1 MGRNLKRNFNDHK
14 TNRETM
20 PRVQT
25 TVSELLRVA
34 AQHRTDAA
42 LWNGREFHTF
52 TKAMQT
58 AAPFKGGKNYSK
70 LNLNTDYL
78 AEKSR
83 LSKTRIDI
91 LNAGSNIPRSSTS
104 NYFSN
109 LKKTLGKGSSLEY
122 AADYLSV
129 HSASLNANTFK
140 AFDSNDEKNVYVK
153 NHIRNMAEA
162 YGSTISDSDS
172 QRNLLINKLDEEYQA
187 QNKLVPTSTMKQFEA
202 TVQHLNN
209 KDFNIAC
216 TLYEK
221 ELSHYNSEISKFNEL
236 YPSFPCHPNS
246 SQFKYVANCIQLMAN
261 ASTICFAI
269 DFEAYEFQQSVVTE
283 IGISIY
289 DPREQEPYST
299 ERQTQNFHII
309 VEESLDL
316 RNHKFISCLKDCYL
330 HNHSCILRLNDA
342 VNLIQILV
350 DHYLRP
356 KTEDDFTW
364 NRAIVGHNLSGDL
377 EWLRKLGV
385 VLPDNLKVNGN
396 LGSIPSEM
404 TPGKFAGDLLL
415 LDTEKLYT
423 SNYGPKSSS
432 LGKILRILNIPHA
445 YLHNAGNDAYYTLQL
460 LMKFC
465 DIGFRK
471 HHNMDN
477 LKEMHDKINSWTAI
491 FQQNKKILPMPY
503 LSVPHD
509 IKTANTPMKNKKKAP
524 QTEFGGCLQY
534 DEIESILATYFHK

>member
-1 MGRNLKRNFNDHK
+1 MPIK
-14 TNRETM
+14 TTL
-20 PRVQT
+20 P
-25 TVSELLRVA
+25 ELLKLA
-34 AQHRTDAA
+34 SQTPPEGAA
-42 LWNGREFHTF
+42 LWKRQSFHTF

-58 AAPFKGGKNYSK
+58 AEPFKSRKNHLK
-70 LNLNTDYL
+70 LNLGSDYMG
-78 AEKSR
+78 EKAK

-91 LNAGSNIPRSSTS
+91 LNAGTHIPRSSTS
-104 NYFSN
+104 SYFSKLN
-109 LKKTLGKGSSLEY
+109 KSLNKSASANY
-122 AADYLSV
+122 PVDFLSV
-129 HSASLNANTFK
+129 HSASLNQNTFK
-140 AFDSNDEKNVYVK
+140 DFDFDAKVNMYVK

-162 YGSTISDSDS
+162 YASTISENDS
-172 QRNLLINKLDEEYQA
+172 QRAQLIRVLDEDFTEHYGSI
-187 QNKLVPTSTMKQFEA
+187 PTFTMKQFEA
-202 TVQHLNN
+202 KNQNLN
-209 KDFNIAC
+209 DREFNNAC
-216 TLYEK
+216 AHYEEQLK
-221 ELSHYNSEISKFNEL
+221 KYTAETSKINEL
-236 YPSFPCHPNS
+236 YPPYPCHPNT
-246 SQFKYVANCIQLMAN
+246 SQFKYLANCIQLMAN
-261 ASTICFAI
+261 ASTICFSL

-283 IGISIY
+283 IGISIF

-330 HNHSCILRLNDA
+330 HNHSCILKLNDA

-356 KTEDDFTW
+356 KTESDFTW

-377 EWLRKLGV
+377 NWLNKLGV
-385 VLPDNLKVNGN
+385 ALPDNLKVNGD

-415 LDTEKLYT
+415 LDTQKLYT
-423 SNYGPKSSS
+423 SNYGLKSSS

-471 HHNMDN
+471 HHDMDN
-477 LKEMHDKINSWTAI
+477 LREMYDKINSWTKI
-491 FQQNKKILPMPY
+491 FQQDKKILPMPY

-509 IKTANTPMKNKKKAP
+509 IKTAHIPTKNKKKAP

-534 DEIESILATYFHK
+534 DEIEGILATYFNK